1 MAVSNNCF
9 RYNVDKMVT
18 AKSKSKK
25 GAAYNKRKLEIL
37 EAAAFLFVKKGYLK
51 TTTRDIANRCGMSI
65 GHLYYYVPSKADLMT
80 LFIDMNNQWQQEL
93 IEEIE
98 KILNKSNP
106 LKALKE
112 TIRHYALHVDKYQDI
127 FVFWY
132 QESKNL
138 EPEFR
143 RLVLGSFNRTS
154 EKLQL
159 LIERGCKQGYF
170 KCRYPRLVATNIE
183 VLITAW
189 AFRRWDLRR
198 DYNLEEFIKDQ
209 TDFIVKALRSGKW

>member
-1 MAVSNNCF
+1 MSNTGF
-9 RYNVDKMVT
+9 GYNVFSMATV
-18 AKSKSKK
+18 KSKPRK
-25 GAAYNKRKLEIL
+25 GVAYSKRKLEIL
-37 EAAAFLFVKKGYLK
+37 EAAAYLFVKKGYLK

-65 GHLYYYVPSKADLMT
+65 GHLYYYVPSKADLMI
-80 LFIDMNNQWQQEL
+80 LFIEMNNQWQEEL
-93 IEEIE
+93 IKEIE

-106 LKALKE
+106 LTALKE
-112 TIRHYALHVDKYQDI
+112 TIRYYALHVDKYQDI

-159 LIERGCKQGYF
+159 LIEKGCKQGYF
-170 KCRYPRLVATNIE
+170 KCNYPRLVATNIE

-189 AFRRWDLRR
+189 AFRRWDLRH
-198 DYNLEEFIKDQ
+198 DYNLDNFIKDQ